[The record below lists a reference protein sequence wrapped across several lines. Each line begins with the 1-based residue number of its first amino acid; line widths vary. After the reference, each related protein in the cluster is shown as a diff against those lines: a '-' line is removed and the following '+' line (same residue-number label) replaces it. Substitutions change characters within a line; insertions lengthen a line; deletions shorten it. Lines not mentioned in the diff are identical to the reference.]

1 MRDQTVMSEIW
12 QNADLIIF
20 FTFTVLYAVIG
31 TLGNVL
37 ILSVYISKSRT
48 LSQQNILAL
57 AMVDSVVCLFVM
69 PYRIVYELKKIQ
81 DDTVCRLMEIIS
93 HATVIFSN
101 LLLCVI
107 CIERF
112 IKVWQPWKLFT
123 ARFSLS
129 VILIVFGFSLVVSFP
144 VSTIFM
150 VTSSN
155 RTNEVSSIE
164 FCQASTKTVGI
175 LGIAI
180 YLYSMLILYFVALGF
195 LVVLYSLIYYRLHQ
209 NRKKMLN
216 VVQPIS
222 VLRHQTLNTEP
233 LHSKSGESST
243 ETETGT
249 HNNPQSSSMETSKDK
264 NRMQRPTYDEHE
276 NNKKSVNVNKSG
288 QGKVNPQKITKRKNI
303 STKTSTM
310 LFICTSVYIFCWI
323 PFFIDVFGLTSSLSL
338 RYFFFF
344 SHASNPVVYGI
355 VNSKVRQSL
364 RQMIL
369 TKISVK

>member
-112 IKVWQPWKLFT
+112 IKVWQPWKLIT
-123 ARFSLS
+123 ARFYLS

-175 LGIAI
+175 LGMAI
-180 YLYSMLILYFVALGF
+180 YLYSMLILNFVALGF
-195 LVVLYSLIYYRLHQ
+195 LVVLYSLTYYRLHQ

-276 NNKKSVNVNKSG
+276 NNKKSVKVNKSG

-303 STKTSTM
+303 STKISTM

-364 RQMIL
+364 RQMIW
-369 TKISVK
+369 TKICVK

>member
-112 IKVWQPWKLFT
+112 IKVWQPWKLIT

-249 HNNPQSSSMETSKDK
+249 HNNPQSSSMETSKEK

-276 NNKKSVNVNKSG
+276 KNKKSVNVNKSG

>member
-1 MRDQTVMSEIW
+1 MRDQTGMSEIW
-12 QNADLIIF
+12 QNADLVIF

-81 DDTVCRLMEIIS
+81 DDTLCRLMEIIS

-112 IKVWQPWKLFT
+112 IKVWQPWKRIT

-129 VILIVFGFSLVVSFP
+129 VISIVLGFSLVVSFP

-155 RTNEVSSIE
+155 RTNKVSSIK

-175 LGIAI
+175 LGMAI
-180 YLYSMLILYFVALGF
+180 YLYFMLILNFVALGF

-222 VLRHQTLNTEP
+222 VLRHQQLNSEP
-233 LHSKSGESST
+233 SNCKSGESTT

-249 HNNPQSSSMETSKDK
+249 QNNPQSSSKETSTDK
-264 NRMQRPTYDEHE
+264 NRMPKSNHK
-276 NNKKSVNVNKSG
+276 NNKKSVNGNKSG
-288 QGKVNPQKITKRKNI
+288 QGKVEPQKITQRKTV
-303 STKTSTM
+303 STKTCSM
-310 LFICTSVYIFCWI
+310 LFISTSVYIFCWI

-364 RQMIL
+364 RQMIW
-369 TKISVK
+369 TKICVK